1 MKEKAS
7 FSSLLLFLG
16 FLISAAIGFFIGSS
30 VSDLPKLEGRLNLWW
45 KYSTVGFA
53 LASLYVIEFLLP
65 GESLPIKKITRP
77 PRSRIEFLKQI
88 AIAKQ
93 TFLAVALML
102 PALAVSI
109 IFGNIPA
116 ISAIS
121 CFPGMFI
128 VALAACTWSTAID
141 LSPSLLKSAWKRN
154 FIYPAIV
161 LLFLALYIVI
171 AITIPKLSI
180 LNGTIIDYTIFLTLF
195 STLAFLVILEDSYR
209 SLKQNWTM
217 GENHGEKETG

>member
-7 FSSLLLFLG
+7 FSSFLLFLG

-53 LASLYVIEFLLP
+53 LASLYVIEFLVP
-65 GESLPIKKITRP
+65 GESLPIKNLTRP

-121 CFPGMFI
+121 CFPGMVI
-128 VALAACTWSTAID
+128 VALAACTWGTAVD
-141 LSPSLLKSAWKRN
+141 LSPALQKSALKRN
-154 FIYPAIV
+154 LIYPAIL
-161 LLFLALYIVI
+161 LLFFALFLIFTV
-171 AITIPKLSI
+171 TIPKAGNLIWNTVVGYS
-180 LNGTIIDYTIFLTLF
+180 IFLSLF
-195 STLAFLVILEDSYR
+195 SAMAFILILEDSYR
-209 SLKQNWTM
+209 SLKQNWTT
-217 GENHGEKETG
+217 GENSSKDIN